1 MCLCSPMPTTEHPT
15 GLAVSPA
22 RVLLVE
28 NDFLIAETVADQLVE
43 LGYTVV
49 GPAYSVTDACRL
61 AVDEQIDAALL
72 DWRLD
77 RTDSS
82 AVADLL
88 LQRQIPFTFLTGYA
102 EVADARYH
110 AIPLLKKAVP
120 DGGVRRCRR
129 GDDATTLSRQGWSRQ
144 VFLEISGFLTVNSEA
159 AIGWPF
165 LGRGPSCVAISCEAV
180 T

>member
-1 MCLCSPMPTTEHPT
+1 MSTSAGPT
-15 GLAVSPA
+15 GTTVSSPA

-28 NDFLIAETVADQLVE
+28 NDFLIAETVADQLLE

-82 AVADLL
+82 AVADIL

-110 AIPLLKKAVP
+110 AVPLLKK
-120 DGGVRRCRR
+120 
-129 GDDATTLSRQGWSRQ
+129 
-144 VFLEISGFLTVNSEA
+144 
-159 AIGWPF
+159 PF
-165 LGRGPSCVAISCEAV
+165 LMAALGSAVKAMLRQRGIGAENDPSSPVD
-180 T
+180 